1 MVVMMLSSGLGPLLV
16 EGEGVEEGPLTS
28 GVLGLTA
35 QLAGSFA
42 TSKRQQNQKLPNKYI
57 LTFRFASQKLNHK
70 YLCFEEK
77 KTKKECYNVAN
88 CSRTKI

>member
-42 TSKRQQNQKLPNKYI
+42 TSKRQQNQKLQNIKRI
-57 LTFRFASQKLNHK
+57 
-70 YLCFEEK
+70 
-77 KTKKECYNVAN
+77 
-88 CSRTKI
+88 

>member
-35 QLAGSFA
+35 QLAGGLA
-42 TSKRQQNQKLPNKYI
+42 TS
-57 LTFRFASQKLNHK
+57 
-70 YLCFEEK
+70 
-77 KTKKECYNVAN
+77 
-88 CSRTKI
+88 

>member
-28 GVLGLTA
+28 GVLGSTSLTA

-42 TSKRQQNQKLPNKYI
+42 TSKRQQNQKLQNIKRMLISCLKKKY
-57 LTFRFASQKLNHK
+57 
-70 YLCFEEK
+70 C
-77 KTKKECYNVAN
+77 
-88 CSRTKI
+88 KI